1 MEAENA
7 EILGGDV
14 ALGMVGAAG
23 AAAADHAPHPIPS
36 EEERQRGMK
45 ILRWAIGLRRRTMV
59 LLHVI
64 IYNKNRN
71 KIEWDTLV
79 DIMVYNL

>member
-23 AAAADHAPHPIPS
+23 AAAADHALHPIPS

-45 ILRWAIGLRRRTMV
+45 ILRWAIGLRRRT
-59 LLHVI
+59 I
-64 IYNKNRN
+64 TCNNYNKNRN